1 MEGEVVSSNK
11 KLIKKLVYQKI
22 DPSERQ
28 YHTDDKGTIT
38 ADIYRGTYQH
48 SKKEC
53 KGMSKAQIKEH
64 LKRG

>member
-1 MEGEVVSSNK
+1 MEGEAVKNK

-22 DPSERQ
+22 DPKERQ

-53 KGMSKAQIKEH
+53 KGMSKAQIKKH
-64 LKRG
+64 LERK

>member
-1 MEGEVVSSNK
+1 MAKNV

-53 KGMSKAQIKEH
+53 KGMSKAQIKKH
-64 LKRG
+64 LERK